1 MTNAL
6 SSIVNMNK
14 INPLLGI
21 SLMSAAMAANSSKD
35 GIAKLLAGSY
45 SPLTLLFIQF
55 VTTSLILAPIVAG
68 QSGLRC
74 LVPNNLF
81 PQILRSSFVALGVG
95 LFYWAI
101 NFINIA
107 DATAM
112 VFIAPLIVTALSPSI
127 LSEPIG
133 LKRTVAVMIGFIGVL
148 IILRPALDGERTG
161 YFIAL
166 GAGIFIA
173 AYYIANR
180 KLAGES
186 SVLAATFY
194 TSFFGAIIILP
205 LLWYFWTMPAI
216 ADIWILLGFTLLAT
230 LGQIFMIG
238 AFSFAAASII
248 APFVYTQ
255 IIWATVIGYFLF
267 DAFPDKWSWFGIL
280 IVVVAGVYIA
290 IRETKQ
296 KKA

>member
-1 MTNAL
+1 MHR
-6 SSIVNMNK
+6 

-21 SLMSAAMAANSSKD
+21 SLMSAAMAINSSKD

-55 VTTSLILAPIVAG
+55 VATSIILAPIVAK
-68 QSGLRC
+68 QSGIHH
-74 LVPNNLF
+74 LVPNSLI
-81 PQILRSSFVALGVG
+81 PQILRSTFVALGVG
-95 LFYWAI
+95 LFYWAV
-101 NFINIA
+101 NFIDIA

-133 LKRTVAVMIGFIGVL
+133 FKRTCAVIIGFIGVL
-148 IILRPALDGERTG
+148 IILRPSFDGERTG

-173 AYYIANR
+173 AYYITNR
-180 KLAGES
+180 KLANEA
-186 SVLAATFY
+186 SVLASTFY
-194 TSFFGAIIILP
+194 TSSLGTIMLVP
-205 LLWYFWTMPAI
+205 LLWYFWTMPLI
-216 ADIWILLGFTLLAT
+216 NDIWILLGFAVLAT

-238 AFSFAAASII
+238 AFSLAAANII

-255 IIWATVIGYFLF
+255 IIWATIIGYLLF
-267 DAFPDKWSWFGIL
+267 DAFPDEWSWFGIL
-280 IVVVAGVYIA
+280 IVVAAGIYIA
-290 IRETKQ
+290 IREIKI
-296 KKA
+296 KN

>member
-1 MTNAL
+1 MHR
-6 SSIVNMNK
+6 
-14 INPLLGI
+14 INPVLGI
-21 SLMSAAMAANSSKD
+21 SLMSAAMAINSSKD

-55 VTTSLILAPIVAG
+55 VATSIILAPIVAK
-68 QSGLRC
+68 QSGIHH
-74 LVPNNLF
+74 LVPNSLF
-81 PQILRSSFVALGVG
+81 PQILRSTFVALGVG
-95 LFYWAI
+95 LFYWAV

-133 LKRTVAVMIGFIGVL
+133 FKRTCAVIIGFIGVL
-148 IILRPALDGERTG
+148 IILRPSFDGERTG

-173 AYYIANR
+173 AYYITNR
-180 KLAGES
+180 KLANEA
-186 SVLAATFY
+186 SVLASTFY
-194 TSFFGAIIILP
+194 TSSLGTIMLVP
-205 LLWYFWTMPAI
+205 LLWYFWTMPLI
-216 ADIWILLGFTLLAT
+216 NDIWILLGFAVLAT

-238 AFSFAAASII
+238 AFSLAAANII

-255 IIWATVIGYFLF
+255 IIWATIIGYLLF
-267 DAFPDKWSWFGIL
+267 DAFPDEWSWFGIL
-280 IVVVAGVYIA
+280 IVVAAGIYIA
-290 IRETKQ
+290 IREIKI
-296 KKA
+296 KN

>member
-1 MTNAL
+1 MHR
-6 SSIVNMNK
+6 
-14 INPLLGI
+14 INPVLGI
-21 SLMSAAMAANSSKD
+21 SLMSAAMAINSSKD

-55 VTTSLILAPIVAG
+55 VATSIILAPIVAK
-68 QSGLRC
+68 QSGIHH
-74 LVPNNLF
+74 LVPNSLF
-81 PQILRSSFVALGVG
+81 PQILRSTFVALGGG
-95 LFYWAI
+95 LFYWAV

-133 LKRTVAVMIGFIGVL
+133 FKRTCAVIIGFIGVL
-148 IILRPALDGERTG
+148 IILRPSFDGERTG

-173 AYYIANR
+173 AYYITNR
-180 KLAGES
+180 KLANEA
-186 SVLAATFY
+186 SVLASTFY
-194 TSFFGAIIILP
+194 TSSLGTIMLVP
-205 LLWYFWTMPAI
+205 LLWYFWTMPLI
-216 ADIWILLGFTLLAT
+216 NDIWILLGFAVLAT

-238 AFSFAAASII
+238 AFSLAAANII

-255 IIWATVIGYFLF
+255 IIWATIIGYLLF
-267 DAFPDKWSWFGIL
+267 DAFPDEWSWFGIL
-280 IVVVAGVYIA
+280 IVVAAGIYIA
-290 IRETKQ
+290 IREIKI
-296 KKA
+296 KN

>member
-1 MTNAL
+1 
-6 SSIVNMNK
+6 MNK

-21 SLMSAAMAANSSKD
+21 SLMSAAMAVNSSKD

-55 VTTSLILAPIVAG
+55 ITTSLILAPIVARRNG
-68 QSGLRC
+68 IRQ
-74 LVPNNLF
+74 LVPDNLF
-81 PQILRSSFVALGVG
+81 PQILRSAFVALGVG
-95 LFYWAI
+95 LFYWAV

-112 VFIAPLIVTALSPSI
+112 VLIAPLIVTALSPSI

-148 IILRPALDGERTG
+148 IILRPTLDGERTG

-180 KLAGES
+180 KLANQA
-186 SVLAATFY
+186 SVLASTFY
-194 TSFFGAIIILP
+194 TSFLGAIILIP
-205 LLWYFWTMPAI
+205 LLWYFWTIPSTI
-216 ADIWILLGFTLLAT
+216 DIWILLSFALLAT
-230 LGQIFMIG
+230 LGQIFMIS
-238 AFSFAAASII
+238 AFSLAAASII

-255 IIWATVIGYFLF
+255 IIWATIIGYLLF
-267 DAFPDKWSWFGIL
+267 DAFPDEWSWFGIL
-280 IVVVAGVYIA
+280 VVVAAGVYIA
-290 IRETKQ
+290 IREIKLTN
-296 KKA
+296 

>member
-1 MTNAL
+1 
-6 SSIVNMNK
+6 
-14 INPLLGI
+14 
-21 SLMSAAMAANSSKD
+21 MSAAMAINSSKD

-55 VTTSLILAPIVAG
+55 VTTSIILAPIVAK
-68 QSGLRC
+68 QSGIHH
-74 LVPNNLF
+74 LVPNSLF
-81 PQILRSSFVALGVG
+81 PQILRSTFVALGVG
-95 LFYWAI
+95 LFYWAV

-133 LKRTVAVMIGFIGVL
+133 FKRTCAVIIGFIGVL
-148 IILRPALDGERTG
+148 IILRPSFDGERTG

-173 AYYIANR
+173 AYYITNR
-180 KLAGES
+180 KLANEA
-186 SVLAATFY
+186 SVLASTFY
-194 TSFFGAIIILP
+194 TSSLGTIMLVP
-205 LLWYFWTMPAI
+205 LLWYFWTMPLI
-216 ADIWILLGFTLLAT
+216 NDIWMLLGFAVLAT

-238 AFSFAAASII
+238 AFSLAAANII

-255 IIWATVIGYFLF
+255 IIWATIIGYLLF
-267 DAFPDKWSWFGIL
+267 DAFPDEWSWFGIL
-280 IVVVAGVYIA
+280 IVVAAGIYIA
-290 IRETKQ
+290 IREIKI
-296 KKA
+296 KN